1 MKVTEPVCNATMS
14 FMAVKRI
21 AKQGVTHPF
30 GDHRAV
36 KQAFPAAL
44 STAEA
49 DPFLMCDYFN
59 IVEEDGP
66 VTDPDDFPVGWH
78 PHRGFDICSYFKSRS
93 FGATHGRRRDASIAR
108 MIISFRLLARPLARR
123 EPLLPSNRSK

>member
-1 MKVTEPVCNATMS
+1 
-14 FMAVKRI
+14 MAVQRI

-36 KQAFPAAL
+36 EQAFPAAL

-49 DPFLMCDYFN
+49 DPFLLCDYFN

-66 VTDPDDFPVGWH
+66 ATDPDDFPVDWH
-78 PHRGFDICSYFKSRS
+78 PHRGFDIASYFKSTSFDLSAFFRS
-93 FGATHGRRRDASIAR
+93 TRLRQL
-108 MIISFRLLARPLARR
+108 IS
-123 EPLLPSNRSK
+123 